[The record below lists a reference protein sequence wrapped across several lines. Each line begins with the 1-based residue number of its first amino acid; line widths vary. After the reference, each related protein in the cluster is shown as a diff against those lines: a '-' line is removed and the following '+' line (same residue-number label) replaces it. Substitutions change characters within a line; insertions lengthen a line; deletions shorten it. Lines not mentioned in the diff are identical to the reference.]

1 MKHLNIKKTEY
12 FIMHVT
18 INLINIIVITI
29 NSIISLPNICLQGLC
44 KVLSK
49 CRTKRWLQPQR
60 SEH

>member
-1 MKHLNIKKTEY
+1 
-12 FIMHVT
+12 MHVT